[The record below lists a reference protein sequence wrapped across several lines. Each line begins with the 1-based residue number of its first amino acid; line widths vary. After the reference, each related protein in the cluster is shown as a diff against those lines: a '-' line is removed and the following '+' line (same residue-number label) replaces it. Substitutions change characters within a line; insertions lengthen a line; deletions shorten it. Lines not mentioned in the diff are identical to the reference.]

1 MTYKRA
7 VNIISMLGLILTAGF
22 MYWAWKQG
30 ILTSQ
35 ENMQKFIM
43 GFGTAAGIIFVLIQI
58 IQVIIPVIPGGVSCV
73 AGVIVFGAGMGFV
86 YNYVGICIGSILVF
100 LIAKRYG
107 RPLMVKM
114 FDKKLIDKYES
125 WTEKNGR
132 FTKLFALAIFLPV
145 APDDFLCYLAGTT
158 RMKLKTF
165 TAVILLGKPLSIAAY
180 SMGLN
185 LILQTML
192 KGGALC

>member
-7 VNIISMLGLILTAGF
+7 VNIISIVGLILTTGF
-22 MYWAWKQG
+22 MYWCWKQG

-43 GFGTAAGIIFVLIQI
+43 GFGTAAGIIFILIQI

-185 LILQTML
+185 LLLQTML
-192 KGGALC
+192 KGVALC

>member
-43 GFGTAAGIIFVLIQI
+43 GFGAAAGIIFVLIQI
-58 IQVIIPVIPGGVSCV
+58 IQVVIPVIPGGVSCV

-107 RPLMVKM
+107 RALMVKM

-192 KGGALC
+192 KGVALC

>member
-132 FTKLFALAIFLPV
+132 FTKLFAMAIFLPV

-192 KGGALC
+192 KGVALC

>member
-125 WTEKNGR
+125 WTEKNSR

-192 KGGALC
+192 KGVALC

>member
-7 VNIISMLGLILTAGF
+7 VNIISVVGLLLTAYF
-22 MYWAWKQG
+22 MYWCWKQG

-43 GFGTAAGIIFVLIQI
+43 GFGAAAGIIFILIQI
-58 IQVIIPVIPGGVSCV
+58 IQVVIPVIPGGVSCV
-73 AGVIVFGAGMGFV
+73 VGVIVFGAGMGFV

-114 FDKKLIDKYES
+114 FDKKLIDKYEN

-192 KGGALC
+192 KGVA

>member
-58 IQVIIPVIPGGVSCV
+58 VQVIIPVIPGGVSCV

-192 KGGALC
+192 KGVALC

>member
-7 VNIISMLGLILTAGF
+7 VNIISMLGLILSAGF

-192 KGGALC
+192 KGVALC

>member
-107 RPLMVKM
+107 RALMVKM

-145 APDDFLCYLAGTT
+145 APDDFLCWLAGTT
-158 RMKLKTF
+158 RMSLKQF
-165 TAVILLGKPLSIAAY
+165 SVIILLGKPASIALY
-180 SMGLN
+180 SLGLTAAFQK
-185 LILQTML
+185 LASLL
-192 KGGALC
+192 PG

>member
-125 WTEKNGR
+125 WTEKDGR

-192 KGGALC
+192 KGVALC

>member
-58 IQVIIPVIPGGVSCV
+58 VQVIIPVIPGGVSCV

-185 LILQTML
+185 LVLQTML
-192 KGGALC
+192 KGVALC

>member
-107 RPLMVKM
+107 RALMVKM

>member
-7 VNIISMLGLILTAGF
+7 VNIISMLGLILTVYF
-22 MYWAWKQG
+22 MYWCWKQG

-43 GFGTAAGIIFVLIQI
+43 GFGTAAGIIFILIQI

-100 LIAKRYG
+100 LIAKHYG

-114 FDKKLIDKYES
+114 FDKKLIDKYEN

-192 KGGALC
+192 KGVV

>member
-7 VNIISMLGLILTAGF
+7 VNIISIVGLILTACF
-22 MYWAWKQG
+22 MYWCWKQG

-43 GFGTAAGIIFVLIQI
+43 GFGTVAGIIFILIQI

-192 KGGALC
+192 KGVALC

>member
-35 ENMQKFIM
+35 ENMQKLIM
-43 GFGTAAGIIFVLIQI
+43 GFVTAAGIIFVLIQI

-192 KGGALC
+192 KGVALC

>member
-43 GFGTAAGIIFVLIQI
+43 GFGTAAGIVFVLIQI

-107 RPLMVKM
+107 RALMVKM

-192 KGGALC
+192 KGVALC

>member
-7 VNIISMLGLILTAGF
+7 VNIISIIGLILTAWF
-22 MYWAWKQG
+22 MYWCWKQG

-43 GFGTAAGIIFVLIQI
+43 QFGAAAGIIFVLIQI
-58 IQVIIPVIPGGVSCV
+58 IQVVIPVIPGGVSCV
-73 AGVIVFGAGMGFV
+73 VGVVVFGAGMGFV

-114 FDKKLIDKYES
+114 FDKKLIDKYEN

-165 TAVILLGKPLSIAAY
+165 TAVILFGKLLSIAAY

-192 KGGALC
+192 KGIPA

>member
-30 ILTSQ
+30 ILTYQ

-107 RPLMVKM
+107 RALMVKM

-192 KGGALC
+192 KGVALC

>member
-22 MYWAWKQG
+22 MDWAWKQG

-192 KGGALC
+192 KGVALC

>member
-58 IQVIIPVIPGGVSCV
+58 IQVIIPVIPCGVSCV

-86 YNYVGICIGSILVF
+86 YNYVGICIGSMLVF

-107 RPLMVKM
+107 RALMVKM

-192 KGGALC
+192 KGVALC

>member
-107 RPLMVKM
+107 RALMVKM

-192 KGGALC
+192 KGVALC

>member
-1 MTYKRA
+1 MTYKRD

-43 GFGTAAGIIFVLIQI
+43 GFGTAAGIMFVLIQI
-58 IQVIIPVIPGGVSCV
+58 IQVVIPVIPGGVSCV

-107 RPLMVKM
+107 RALMVKM

-192 KGGALC
+192 KGVALC

>member
-7 VNIISMLGLILTAGF
+7 VNIISILGLILTAGF

-192 KGGALC
+192 KGVALC

>member
-22 MYWAWKQG
+22 MYWAWKQD

-192 KGGALC
+192 KGVALC

>member
-7 VNIISMLGLILTAGF
+7 VNIISVVGLLLTAYF
-22 MYWAWKQG
+22 MYWCWKQG

-43 GFGTAAGIIFVLIQI
+43 GFGAAAGIIFTLIQI
-58 IQVIIPVIPGGVSCV
+58 IQVVIPVIPGGVSCV
-73 AGVIVFGAGMGFV
+73 VGVIVFGAGMGFV

-114 FDKKLIDKYES
+114 FDKKLIDKYEN

-192 KGGALC
+192 KGIPA

>member
-132 FTKLFALAIFLPV
+132 FTKLFALSIFLPV
-145 APDDFLCYLAGTT
+145 APDDFLCYLAGTK

-192 KGGALC
+192 KGVALC

>member
-30 ILTSQ
+30 IITSQ

-192 KGGALC
+192 KGVALC

>member
-7 VNIISMLGLILTAGF
+7 VNIISIVGLILTTGF
-22 MYWAWKQG
+22 MYWCWKQG

-43 GFGTAAGIIFVLIQI
+43 GFGTAAGIIFILIQI

-192 KGGALC
+192 KGVALC

>member
-7 VNIISMLGLILTAGF
+7 VNIISVVGLLLTAYF
-22 MYWAWKQG
+22 MYWCWKQG

-43 GFGTAAGIIFVLIQI
+43 GFGAAAGIIFILIQI
-58 IQVIIPVIPGGVSCV
+58 IQVVIPVIPGGVSCV
-73 AGVIVFGAGMGFV
+73 VGVIVFGAGMGFV

-114 FDKKLIDKYES
+114 FDKKLIDKYEN

-192 KGGALC
+192 KGIPA

>member
-7 VNIISMLGLILTAGF
+7 VNIISIVGLILTTGF
-22 MYWAWKQG
+22 MYWCWKQG

-43 GFGTAAGIIFVLIQI
+43 GFGAAAGIIFILIQI

-73 AGVIVFGAGMGFV
+73 VGVIVFGAGMGFV

-192 KGGALC
+192 KGVALC

>member
-22 MYWAWKQG
+22 MYWTWKQG

-107 RPLMVKM
+107 RALMVKM

-192 KGGALC
+192 KGVALC

>member
-7 VNIISMLGLILTAGF
+7 VNIISIVGLILTTVF
-22 MYWAWKQG
+22 MYWCWKQG

-43 GFGTAAGIIFVLIQI
+43 GFGTAAGIIFILIQI

-192 KGGALC
+192 KGVALC

>member
-58 IQVIIPVIPGGVSCV
+58 IQVIIPVIPGSVSCV

-107 RPLMVKM
+107 RALMVKM

-192 KGGALC
+192 KGVALC

>member
-1 MTYKRA
+1 
-7 VNIISMLGLILTAGF
+7 
-22 MYWAWKQG
+22 
-30 ILTSQ
+30 
-35 ENMQKFIM
+35 MQKFIM

-107 RPLMVKM
+107 RALMVKM

-192 KGGALC
+192 KGVALC

>member
-73 AGVIVFGAGMGFV
+73 AGVIIFGAGMGFV

-192 KGGALC
+192 KGVALC

>member
-35 ENMQKFIM
+35 EKMQRFIM

-58 IQVIIPVIPGGVSCV
+58 IQVIIPVIPGGISCV

-107 RPLMVKM
+107 RALMVKM

-192 KGGALC
+192 KGVALC

>member
-100 LIAKRYG
+100 LLAKRYG
-107 RPLMVKM
+107 RALMVKM

-192 KGGALC
+192 KGVALC